1 VHLVLAVTGL
11 VWVAGQ
17 HQAVSTAVWLA
28 VLLSIGL
35 DFLLAGSEIFHR
47 VRLHQLRSVR
57 LEYINHQ
64 CAVLFLVGL
73 KYG

>member
-1 VHLVLAVTGL
+1 MHLVLAVTGL
-11 VWVAGQ
+11 VWMAGQ
-17 HQAVSTAVWLA
+17 HQAVSTTVWLT

-47 VRLHQLRSVR
+47 ARLHQIRLVG

-64 CAVLFLVGL
+64 DGGLFF
-73 KYG
+73 